1 MLQRIG
7 CGENIPHVS
16 QPEVSEISVLSECGS
31 TVRIM
36 ETQRK
41 EGHQEER
48 SRFSPLRKIE
58 FF

>member
-1 MLQRIG
+1 MGSG

-48 SRFSPLRKIE
+48 SRFFLLRKIE